1 MKSPLLNIRAV
12 GSIPNMGVFNF
23 KAGNA
28 SAALIGY
35 MERRAIC
42 YLPSFK
48 VHPWRNDMMFN
59 QACIEEVTLIE

>member
-1 MKSPLLNIRAV
+1 
-12 GSIPNMGVFNF
+12 MGVFNF